1 MHEFILTLNEE
12 DFASIE
18 AAGIPRSQAIP
29 QVGKLFL
36 DFGFHAPTVAFPEVY
51 GLMIEPTESYSK
63 AELDRFAES
72 VIAIRE
78 IIRECPQALAS
89 APHFT
94 PIDRVDE
101 VAANRNLIL
110 RERLDSLPAI
120 PSNRM
125 AASELLKLSI
135 SEIKKLILSQVNLKG

>member
-1 MHEFILTLNEE
+1 
-12 DFASIE
+12 
-18 AAGIPRSQAIP
+18 
-29 QVGKLFL
+29 
-36 DFGFHAPTVAFPEVY
+36 VAFPEVY
-51 GLMIEPTESYSK
+51 GLMIEPTESYTK

-72 VIAIRE
+72 VIAIRD

-110 RERLDSLPAI
+110 REKLDSLPSI
-120 PSNRM
+120 PSNRL
-125 AASELLKLSI
+125 AASELLELSI
-135 SEIKKLILSQVNLKG
+135 SEIKQLILSQVNLKG